1 MDAKKINMIPDVTL
15 HDKTFEVYIP
25 KKRIASVVLDMVDKV
40 AHEIG
45 DVCPIF
51 VGVLNGSFLFMSDFV
66 RHYPY
71 NCEISFLK
79 MASYQG
85 TGTTGKVKTLLG
97 VNEDFSGRTVVILED
112 IVDTGNTLEEL
123 YRLFEKQGVK
133 DFRVA
138 TLFFKPDA
146 YTKKL
151 PVHYVGM
158 EIENKF
164 IVGYGLDYDGLG
176 RNLPHIYKL
185 KGQTE

>member
-25 KKRIASVVLDMVDKV
+25 KKRIESVVLDMVDKV

-71 NCEISFLK
+71 NCEISFGEIPP
-79 MASYQG
+79 AYQG

-97 VNEDFSGRTVVILED
+97 VNRIF
-112 IVDTGNTLEEL
+112 
-123 YRLFEKQGVK
+123 
-133 DFRVA
+133 
-138 TLFFKPDA
+138 PDA
-146 YTKKL
+146 
-151 PVHYVGM
+151 
-158 EIENKF
+158 
-164 IVGYGLDYDGLG
+164 
-176 RNLPHIYKL
+176 RW
-185 KGQTE
+185 